1 MVTTVATPHVAE
13 KGRTMEKG
21 LSKIGNSLG
30 IIIER
35 PVLDLIGADE
45 GTRFNVI
52 TDGVNIVLQP
62 VGVDQARVEHVRQL
76 TRRIFKRH
84 EKAFRALAQGPTAEE
99 NGG

>member
-1 MVTTVATPHVAE
+1 
-13 KGRTMEKG
+13 MEKG

-45 GTRFNVI
+45 GTRFTVI
-52 TDGVNIVLQP
+52 TDGVNIVLRP
-62 VGVDQARVEHVRQL
+62 VGVDQDRVEQVRQL

-84 EKAFRALAQGPTAEE
+84 EKAFRTLAQGPEAKEH
-99 NGG
+99 GD